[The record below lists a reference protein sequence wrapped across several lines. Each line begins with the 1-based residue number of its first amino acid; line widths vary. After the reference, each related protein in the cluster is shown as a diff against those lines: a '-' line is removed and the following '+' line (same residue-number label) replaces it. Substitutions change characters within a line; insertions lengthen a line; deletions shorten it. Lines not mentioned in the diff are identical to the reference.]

1 MAKEFPKNIK
11 GLLNDS
17 RRDKTAVRRAWNLS
31 LKFLEGQQWLSYDG
45 RAGAYITS
53 KTSEGTSRVTVNL
66 LLNIYRNV
74 LSRLAL
80 AYPGVVVIPASP
92 SYEDILK
99 AKSSETAL
107 RYYWHKDDV
116 KETVEELIKWLLT
129 TGTAA
134 LHTFYDPGMECVRTE
149 AVGAYDIFFEQ
160 AVINPDDSRWIGLRS
175 YVDREDL
182 KEAYPGKAEEIEN
195 APSPQEP
202 DYGQISTAPNEGP
215 PKDRVEV
222 FDIYWRDGRHAVI
235 TGSTYL
241 FKQKQMPTKTFPIQ
255 IVRYTEIP
263 RRLWGKGLIEPLVD
277 LQLLYNRAR
286 SQVVHNVELMGN
298 PKWLVPKTAGVSTH
312 AITSKPGEKI
322 YYNAAGGTPQQVAAA
337 PLPSYIADNIT
348 RLQSEMGD
356 VAGLHSVSLGKRA
369 VGVTSGKAIQALAGH
384 DTSQLQ
390 ISQSAIEKSTATM
403 ARCALELMKE
413 FYTEAKMMSMLDQY
427 GRVTFA
433 SIQSTNIVDIPE
445 VFIETGSLFRD
456 EAQDRDAKV
465 MELAQAGLITP
476 QQALQ
481 ELSFR
486 TGNAFISEKVQ
497 AMAHAK
503 DMLDAARLGARV
515 EVFMSDDLEAFGKV
529 FGEFMQ
535 TEEFY
540 QLDQERQDY
549 LRDVLLSIES
559 AGQPDDVYRTLLG
572 ANKVFPRSQPP
583 TMDPQTMAAN
593 MAAPASQGAQQQIVQ
608 EQSAAAT
615 RAGSMAE
622 AERMLTGRSEAL
634 MGRGPGTGGL

>member
-1 MAKEFPKNIK
+1 MAKEFPQNIK
-11 GLLNDS
+11 GLLDES
-17 RRDKTAVRRAWNLS
+17 RRDKVAVRRAWNLS
-31 LKFLEGQQWLSYDG
+31 LKFLEGRQWLSYDK
-45 RAGAYITS
+45 RLSSYITS
-53 KTSEGTSRVTVNL
+53 KTSEGSSRVTVNL

-80 AYPGVVVIPASP
+80 AYPSAVVLPASP
-92 SYEDILK
+92 SYEDIIK

-107 RYYWHKDDV
+107 RYYWHKDEV
-116 KETVEELIKWLLT
+116 KHTIEELIKWLLT
-129 TGTAA
+129 TGTGA
-134 LHTFYDPGMECVRTE
+134 LHTFYDPGLECVRTE
-149 AVGAYDIFFEQ
+149 AVGAYDIFFEPS
-160 AVINPDDSRWIGLRS
+160 VIDPGDSRWVGLRS
-175 YVDREDL
+175 YVDRGDL
-182 KEAYPGKAEEIEN
+182 KDAYPGKAKEIEG
-195 APSPQEP
+195 APSPQES
-202 DYGQISTAPNEGP
+202 DYGQISSAPNEGP

-222 FDIYWRDGRHAVI
+222 FDIYWRDGRHAIVA
-235 TGSTYL
+235 GSTYL
-241 FKQKQMPTKTFPIQ
+241 FKQKKMPNKTFPVQ
-255 IVRYTEIP
+255 VVRYTEVP

-277 LQLLYNRAR
+277 LQMLYNRAR
-286 SQVVHNVELMGN
+286 SQVIHNVEMMGN

-322 YYNAAGGTPQQVAAA
+322 YYNAAGGAPQQVAAA

-348 RLQSEMGD
+348 RLQAEMGD

-390 ISQSAIEKSTATM
+390 ISQALIERGTTGM
-403 ARCALELMKE
+403 ARCVLELMKE

-433 SIQSTNIVDIPE
+433 AIQSTDIVDTPE

-465 MELAQAGLITP
+465 MELAQAGMITP
-476 QQALQ
+476 QDALQ
-481 ELSFR
+481 EMSFR
-486 TGNAFISEKVQ
+486 TGNAFVSEKVQ
-497 AMAHAK
+497 AMAHAR
-503 DMLDAARLGARV
+503 DMLDAARLGASV
-515 EVFMSDDLEAFGKV
+515 EVFMSDDIGSFQKV

-540 QLDQERQDY
+540 LLDQERQDY

-559 AGQPDDVYRTLLG
+559 AGQPEETYRTLLS

-583 TMDPQTMAAN
+583 TLDPQTMAAN
-593 MAAPASQGAQQQIVQ
+593 IAAPASQGAQQQIVK

-622 AERMLTGRSEAL
+622 SERLLTGRSEAL
-634 MGRGPGTGGL
+634 VGRGPGTGGF